1 MRAAVAG
8 VLYFALVFTAG
19 AVLGVARRFSVEAG
33 LDLTAA
39 VLIELPVMLAV
50 SWGVCRWLVAR
61 LAVPGDMTSRLVMG
75 GLAFVLLMAAELSLT
90 LVALGGTFAS
100 HLAAYRSPAALV
112 GLAGQLAFA
121 LIPLAARRSSRTAP

>member
-1 MRAAVAG
+1 MRAAAAG
-8 VLYFALVFTAG
+8 FLYFALVFAAG
-19 AVLGVARRFSVEAG
+19 AVLGVARRFAVEAG
-33 LDLTAA
+33 LDMLAA

-50 SWGVCRWLVAR
+50 SWWVCRRLVSR
-61 LAVPGDMTSRLVMG
+61 LAVPGDVASRLIMG
-75 GLAFVLLMAAELSLT
+75 GLAFVLLMAAELALT
-90 LVALGGTFAS
+90 VFALGGTFAS